1 MSKLFIYTEI
11 DNVDQSFDNIWL
23 STEYKDLKEFRKENP
38 DFRALLSYKTSDVCK
53 KTITKLEKDNARLR
67 DFIKEM
73 ISYVGVPYWEEKA
86 NELLK
91 EKGKKE

>member
-1 MSKLFIYTEI
+1 MTDYKEI
-11 DNVDQSFDNIWL
+11 RMKDDMV
-23 STEYKDLKEFRKENP
+23 YKAGLTCTKKELAGMYSLALKREQE
-38 DFRALLSYKTSDVCK
+38 
-53 KTITKLEKDNARLR
+53 LEKDNARLR